1 MLPSPPSHADEAK
14 TAKTEFISLAWGGCK
29 CAPCCMH
36 VGHIHLFMLMFK
48 GRGVFLQMWVH
59 ALHRVC
65 VWISWC
71 CSGLFF
77 FGGLSNLEFAL
88 SLAVCRAVPVRLPY
102 NTAWLTSQQQTAAAF
117 IRYYTG
123 FSPNF
128 SAVAGKHSKETAVT
142 TSKKKKKMWKC
153 PVDSK

>member
-71 CSGLFF
+71 CSGLGFF
-77 FGGLSNLEFAL
+77 LGLVKPRICFVS
-88 SLAVCRAVPVRLPY
+88 SRLQSSSGQTTTY

-142 TSKKKKKMWKC
+142 TSKKKKC
-153 PVDSK
+153 ENAQ